1 MKIMQEAY
9 RKLVEKAEKIE
20 RIFGSLQDFAAF
32 STISK
37 DEHNMRMRQKSLS
50 EIYSQIDVQ
59 DFDFLLDRTLQKELH
74 ELELADLCDLKNGRF
89 DGEYF

>member
-50 EIYSQIDVQ
+50 EIYS
-59 DFDFLLDRTLQKELH
+59 LLDRTLQKELH